1 MIFLAGAIAAN
12 LCMTFLM
19 KYSESHN
26 GNRYALNIWN
36 YLAGTIFSFFLLAD
50 KSQILW
56 LDDGGITLGVGIING
71 ILYVIGLVLTQIN
84 IVRNGAPLSSTFSRL
99 GVLIPTILSAIFFLE
114 IPGAVQ
120 IIGLVLAI
128 AAIIYMNLGSGDD
141 VPSFRLGLILTFI
154 SGGVGDFVNK
164 VYSMHYDE
172 TAQTYFVMYTFFF
185 AMIVSII
192 MYIRSKGK
200 MTLQDAIIGIC
211 VGIPNQLTA
220 LLVLKASMTLPA
232 FIVYPTYSAGII
244 IFVNVINYLVFKE
257 KLSKRQYIATALIGI
272 AIVCINVG

>member
-36 YLAGTIFSFFLLAD
+36 YLAGTIFSFFLLED
-50 KSQILW
+50 KSTILM
-56 LDDGGITLGVGIING
+56 LDDSGITLIAGVLNG

-114 IPGAVQ
+114 IPGALQ
-120 IIGLVLAI
+120 IGGLVLAI
-128 AAIIYMNLGSGDD
+128 AAIVYMNMGSKEEL
-141 VPSFRLGLILTFI
+141 PSFRLGLILLFI
-154 SGGVGDFVNK
+154 SGGVGDFVSK
-164 VYSMHYDE
+164 IYSMYYDG

-192 MYIRSKGK
+192 MFIKDKSK
-200 MTLQDAIIGIC
+200 MTVQDAIIGIC
-211 VGIPNQLTA
+211 VGVPNQLTA
-220 LLVLKASMTLPA
+220 LLVLKASVSLPA

-244 IFVNVINYLVFKE
+244 IFVNIINYLVFRE
-257 KLSKRQYIATALIGI
+257 KLTKRQYIATAMIGL
-272 AIVCINVG
+272 ALVFINL